1 MAESSSSQAAAL
13 TVTVTNVIMPTSAMT
28 RRIKLWAL
36 TEGFIAVTP
45 AQIDPVKFSS
55 ALESSGDHIL
65 AAMARIDL
73 NQIED
78 WNDLIEAVHN
88 CEQMYSDDPNDD
100 IYLDITVRSIGKDVD
115 DTHLIINSK
124 DGMNAVVA
132 EMAKVLGTSKDNIRN
147 RISRAPLKGQKTLV
161 QQTIEHLQ
169 NDFRD
174 AEDIVSVRIRF
185 RFGFRL
191 TDILLVTVSRIYNR

>member
-1 MAESSSSQAAAL
+1 MSHAELAL

-45 AQIDPVKFSS
+45 SQIDPVKFTS

-88 CEQMYSDDPNDD
+88 CEQMYSEDPNDD
-100 IYLDITVRSIGKDVD
+100 IYLDVTVKLLGHNVE

-124 DGMNAVVA
+124 DGMNAVIS
-132 EMAKVLGTSKDNIRN
+132 EMSKVLGMSKDDVRSCLN
-147 RISRAPLKGQKTLV
+147 RAPAKAQKSLV

-174 AEDIVSVRIRF
+174 AEDIVSVSSLSSYYCLQY
-185 RFGFRL
+185 G
-191 TDILLVTVSRIYNR
+191 

>member
-1 MAESSSSQAAAL
+1 MAESSSPQAAAL

-100 IYLDITVRSIGKDVD
+100 IYLDITVRSIGKGVD

-132 EMAKVLGTSKDNIRN
+132 EMAKVLGTSKDDIRN